1 VRAVLDPGV
10 IVAALITPAG
20 VCGRAL
26 RAALDD
32 EYTLVVSPGLLAEL
46 EGVLMREKFRRYI
59 SEAEAA
65 TAISL
70 LARVAELR
78 ADPGEV
84 SPISPDPDDDY
95 LIALAGAAQVDYLIS
110 GDPHLVQLAQVE
122 PPIVT
127 PREFLEGVPG
137 RPAAGS

>member
-1 VRAVLDPGV
+1 MRAVLDPGV

-20 VCGRAL
+20 VCGRVL

-32 EYTLVVSPGLLAEL
+32 EYTLVVSPELLAEL
-46 EGVLMREKFRRYI
+46 EGVLMREKFRPYL
-59 SEAEAA
+59 SEAEAT

-70 LARVAELR
+70 LARVAELS
-78 ADPGEV
+78 ADPAELNR
-84 SPISPDPDDDY
+84 ISPDPDDDY
-95 LIALAGAAQVDYLIS
+95 LIALAGAAGVEYLVS
-110 GDPHLVQLAQVE
+110 GDRDLVQLARVE

-127 PREFLEGVPG
+127 PRDFLESLPG

>member
-20 VCGRAL
+20 VCGRVL

-46 EGVLMREKFRRYI
+46 EGVLMREKFRPYL
-59 SEAEAA
+59 SEAEAMI
-65 TAISL
+65 AISL
-70 LARVAELR
+70 LARVAEPC
-78 ADPGEV
+78 ADPAERD
-84 SPISPDPDDDY
+84 PISPDPDDDY
-95 LIALAGAAQVDYLIS
+95 LIALAGTTGVEYLVS
-110 GDPHLVQLAQVE
+110 GDRDLLELARIE

-127 PREFLEGVPG
+127 PREFLESMPG
-137 RPAAGS
+137 RPAGGS

>member
-10 IVAALITPAG
+10 IVAALVTPAG
-20 VCGRAL
+20 VCGRVV

-32 EYTLVVSPGLLAEL
+32 EYVLIASPELLAEL
-46 EGVLMREKFRRYI
+46 EDVLMREKFRPYL
-59 SEAEAA
+59 SEIEAA

-70 LARVAELR
+70 LARVAEIH

-95 LIALAGAAQVDYLIS
+95 LISLAGVAQVDYRVS
-110 GDPHLVQLAQVE
+110 GDLDLVQLTHVE

-127 PREFLEGVPG
+127 PRAFLESLPG
-137 RPAAGS
+137 RPAAGA

>member
-20 VCGRAL
+20 VCGRVL

-32 EYTLVVSPGLLAEL
+32 EYTLVVSPELLAEL
-46 EGVLMREKFRRYI
+46 EGVLLREKFRRYL

-65 TAISL
+65 IAISL
-70 LARVAELR
+70 LARVGELR

-84 SPISPDPDDDY
+84 KPISPDPDDDY
-95 LIALAGAAQVDYLIS
+95 LIALAGAARVDYLVS
-110 GDPHLVQLAQVE
+110 GDRHLVQLTQVE
-122 PPIVT
+122 PRIVT
-127 PREFLEGVPG
+127 PREFLERLRG